1 MVPKMGRPIMGD
13 FKKDAQIG
21 FRVRQKIMVLYYHLP
36 EMARNNFRRIFY
48 VSAKSFRLL
57 TAKRQM
63 KAAAWVFAQRD
74 REENALAMRLL
85 LAGKKEA
92 GKRGSKK
99 LTFLMMQAGDSAPH
113 WIIYLIR
120 RDIFFIRY
128 LAL

>member
-13 FKKDAQIG
+13 FKKDVMGDFKKDAQIG
-21 FRVRQKIMVLYYHLP
+21 FRVKRKIMVLCYHLP

-85 LAGKKEA
+85 LAGKREA
-92 GKRGSKK
+92 GKLGARS
-99 LTFLMMQAGDSAPH
+99 
-113 WIIYLIR
+113 
-120 RDIFFIRY
+120 
-128 LAL
+128 